1 MHMYFRV
8 TAEHHY
14 HIKNGAISLSLAC
27 RMTMMDDND
36 RMMMMG

>member
-14 HIKNGAISLSLAC
+14 HIQNAA